1 MNVDG
6 VITSVANQLVEILKV
21 PVEMAWKAGI
31 EYTRLKGMINI
42 STYAFGILV
51 FLIMSYFLWFVIFQK
66 VKEYKKEEDND
77 YELAYLAGIFLNM
90 VIGMISSG
98 IAGLSNNLIINIFM
112 VLYPESMMI
121 YNIIEK
127 VL

>member
-1 MNVDG
+1 MLD
-6 VITSVANQLVEILKV
+6 VAHVMEKQLV
-21 PVEMAWKAGI
+21 
-31 EYTRLKGMINI
+31 
-42 STYAFGILV
+42 
-51 FLIMSYFLWFVIFQK
+51 VIFQK
-66 VKEYKKEEDND
+66 VKQYKNEEDND

>member
-6 VITSVANQLVEILKV
+6 VITSIANQLVEVLKV

>member
-6 VITSVANQLVEILKV
+6 VITSIANQLVEVLKV

-31 EYTRLKGMINI
+31 EYTKLKGMINVPVYSI
-42 STYAFGILV
+42 GLLV
-51 FLIMSYFLWFVIFQK
+51 FIIMSYFLWVVIFQK
-66 VKEYKKEEDND
+66 VKQYKNEEDND